1 MKTRLISFAVLA
13 LLCAAGGC
21 ASSRDE
27 TWIGSN
33 VGVAVGSPPPDAPPV
48 SR

>member
-1 MKTRLISFAVLA
+1 MKTRLLSIAVLA
-13 LLCAAGGC
+13 LVAAAGC

-33 VGVAVGSPPPDAPPV
+33 VGVAVGSPPPDAPAV